1 MSSIFICDVRS
12 AKSSMKFM
20 TFKFYFSII
29 FNENL
34 ILVQIQ
40 IETHIVNDFK
50 VNLLLDINNITLE
63 NIIINLAQKQA
74 IFETSHLI

>member
-1 MSSIFICDVRS
+1 
-12 AKSSMKFM
+12 M

-74 IFETSHLI
+74 IFELCKNTIIKLNIIFKSNH